1 MYRTL
6 EQAKWRESSRALIRT
21 HNHQPRYRLVQLLKH
36 YGLPRSGRRAALVAR
51 LTAHEATIPTPPFVA
66 VTVAGEVLEFLRLPT
81 EIRVMVF
88 KELLTLKNIDSP
100 RRARITNILSV
111 NKQIYNEAKGFLYS
125 LNTIEIRLDD
135 WNRLWLGDSPR
146 IFYITRTRLD
156 NLPSYLRRCERI
168 KVVLSV
174 EGSYWNGVRPEDTD
188 KLLTNFNSLMY
199 TLLMDH
205 EHLRDIQIKLQV
217 NGGYKFDMTSTLTDE
232 QMRSFEQGC
241 LNTFCHLRGMHAVS
255 LTGFTF
261 IDPFALFLA
270 KHTVSLPSMRPWKS
284 FATLPAMIQAAP
296 QWWQLRT
303 LSKPRITFCTELLTN
318 RSQRHSLQPFRTLR
332 CYQSESRQIH
342 FHSFSQTGLGKP
354 YTTKKDKTSDSVL
367 AILSYSH
374 VSTAPGN
381 AAVCSSA
388 TSSACSFDCE
398 APHSEIS

>member
-6 EQAKWRESSRALIRT
+6 EQAKWRETSRALIRT

-66 VTVAGEVLEFLRLPT
+66 VTAAVEGLEFLRLPT
-81 EIRVMVF
+81 EIRVMVY

-146 IFYITRTRLD
+146 PFRITRARLD
-156 NLPSYLRRCERI
+156 NLPSYLRKCKKI

-174 EGSYWNGVRPEDTD
+174 AGSFRNSVRPEDTD

-199 TLLMDH
+199 TQLTDH
-205 EHLRDIQIKLQV
+205 EHLRDIQIELQV
-217 NGGYKFDMTSTLTDE
+217 NGDYNSNMTSTLTDE

-261 IDPFALFLA
+261 VDPFAVFLA
-270 KHTVSLPSMRPWKS
+270 KHTVSLLSMRAWKS

-296 QWWQLRT
+296 QWWQLKT
-303 LSKPRITFCTELLTN
+303 LSKHRNYLL
-318 RSQRHSLQPFRTLR
+318 H
-332 CYQSESRQIH
+332 
-342 FHSFSQTGLGKP
+342 
-354 YTTKKDKTSDSVL
+354 
-367 AILSYSH
+367 
-374 VSTAPGN
+374 
-381 AAVCSSA
+381 SA
-388 TSSACSFDCE
+388 T
-398 APHSEIS
+398 H